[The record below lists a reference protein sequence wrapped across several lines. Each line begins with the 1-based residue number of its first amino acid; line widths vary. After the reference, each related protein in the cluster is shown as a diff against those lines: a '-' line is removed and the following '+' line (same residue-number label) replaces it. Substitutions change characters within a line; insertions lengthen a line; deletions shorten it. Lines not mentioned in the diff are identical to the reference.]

1 MGRVQGKVAFVTGG
15 ASGIGRAAVR
25 TLVREGAQ
33 VVIAD
38 LNHDGAAAVARE
50 LGEAAL
56 AVPLDVTSE
65 EGWQTALG
73 TTIDR
78 FGRLDIVVNSAGI
91 GVNGSFEDT
100 TLEDW
105 NRVMAVNLTGTFLG
119 CKHGVKAIK
128 QSDGGGSVV
137 NMSSIAGVAGVDD
150 IAAYCASKGGVSL
163 LTKAVALH
171 CAKYKLGIR
180 CNAVCPTYVDTEMLD
195 DVAEQL
201 GGRDI
206 MRAGMAEL
214 VPIGRM
220 AEAQDIANAI
230 LFLASEE
237 AAMIT
242 GTLFLVDGGQTAG
255 FVGRHAETG

>member
-1 MGRVQGKVAFVTGG
+1 MARFDGKTALVTGG
-15 ASGIGRAAVR
+15 ASGIGRATCMMLA
-25 TLVREGAQ
+25 REGAR
-33 VVIAD
+33 VVVAD
-38 LNHDGAAAVARE
+38 LNEPGAHAVAEQLGAAGQACA
-50 LGEAAL
+50 
-56 AVPLDVTSE
+56 LDVTSE
-65 EGWQTALG
+65 TSWENAVAQAIKTH
-73 TTIDR
+73 D
-78 FGRLDIVVNSAGI
+78 RLDYVVNCAGI

-100 TLEDW
+100 SLEDW

-119 CKHGVKAIK
+119 CKQGVKGIK
-128 QSDGGGSVV
+128 QSDGGGAIV

-171 CAKYKLGIR
+171 CAKFKLGIR
-180 CNAVCPTYVDTEMLD
+180 CNAVCPTYTDTEMLD

-214 VPIGRM
+214 VPLGRM
-220 AEAQDIANAI
+220 AQAEDIANSIA
-230 LFLASEE
+230 FLLSEE

-242 GTLFLVDGGQTAG
+242 GTLLMVDGGQTAG
-255 FVGRHAETG
+255 FVGRHADQ